1 MKDNWFT
8 IVLLVIC
15 FALLII
21 LRLVWKTPQQICE
34 ENGGDWIETQNIKG
48 CWYPNYRDS
57 EPLYAYGFLNRE
69 D

>member
-1 MKDNWFT
+1 
-8 IVLLVIC
+8 
-15 FALLII
+15 
-21 LRLVWKTPQQICE
+21 VWKTPQQICE
-34 ENGGDWIETQNIKG
+34 ENGGEWIETQNIKG